1 MLEWT
6 NIQQWLNHNL
16 GVAQVVAV
24 LIFGF
29 TTITTTILIIWR
41 EEIKTTVK
49 NKWGS
54 RYKLSPRN
62 IKWTTKNLFNAAKE
76 KRVRAEYID
85 LTTQTRNAIGEL
97 LIKVRQLAVIV
108 QTLIV
113 EQKPQNSELTERIT
127 RLVEYTQEAGKNG
140 KFTPMY
146 QQIAD
151 IDNIRRKILDKDKKW
166 EVAKRD
172 KNPRRNTS
180 PCLSWGDTSKDGDL
194 KGYVK

>member
-16 GVAQVVAV
+16 GVSQVVAV

-166 EVAKRD
+166 EGM
-172 KNPRRNTS
+172 KNHPKGNTK
-180 PCLSWGDTSKDGDL
+180 L
-194 KGYVK
+194 

>member
-6 NIQQWLNHNL
+6 NIQQWLNDNL
-16 GVAQVVAV
+16 GVSQV

-49 NKWGS
+49 NKWRS

-97 LIKVRQLAVIV
+97 LILVRRLAAIV
-108 QTLIV
+108 Q

-127 RLVEYTQEAGKNG
+127 RLVEDTQETGKDR

-166 EVAKRD
+166 EGM
-172 KNPRRNTS
+172 KNHPRGNTK
-180 PCLSWGDTSKDGDL
+180 L
-194 KGYVK
+194 

>member
-6 NIQQWLNHNL
+6 NIQQWLNDNP
-16 GVAQVVAV
+16 GVSQVVAA
-24 LIFGF
+24 LILGF

-41 EEIKTTVK
+41 EEIKTTVR
-49 NKWGS
+49 NKWES

-62 IKWTTKNLFNAAKE
+62 IKRTTKNLFNASKE

-85 LTTQTRNAIGEL
+85 LTTQTRNAIGDL
-97 LIKVRQLAVIV
+97 LILVRRLAAIV
-108 QTLIV
+108 Q

-127 RLVEYTQEAGKNG
+127 RLVEDTQETGKDR

-151 IDNIRRKILDKDKKW
+151 IDNITRKILDKDKKW
-166 EVAKRD
+166 EGM
-172 KNPRRNTS
+172 KNHPRGNTK
-180 PCLSWGDTSKDGDL
+180 L
-194 KGYVK
+194 